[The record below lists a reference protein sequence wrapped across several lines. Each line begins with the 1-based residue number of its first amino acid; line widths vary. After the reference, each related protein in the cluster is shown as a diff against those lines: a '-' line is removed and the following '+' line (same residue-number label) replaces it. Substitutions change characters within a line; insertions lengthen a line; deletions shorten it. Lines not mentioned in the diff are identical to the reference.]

1 MLFRPEE
8 VHVGSPVSAARAVHP
23 EGSGGVS
30 HDRVRLDRHHLLVA
44 HNDNHGCPAVQAGS
58 IHPYSLSRKEPAHRQ
73 RFEPS
78 LGEPFRFP
86 FYGDAILVG
95 QVVKRCNR
103 NDLVGLRMEKE

>member
-8 VHVGSPVSAARAVHP
+8 VHVGSPVSAARALHP
-23 EGSGGVS
+23 DGSGGVS

-78 LGEPFRFP
+78 LGKPFLLPLNRN
-86 FYGDAILVG
+86 AVLIG
-95 QVVKRCNR
+95 QVVKRH
-103 NDLVGLRMEKE
+103 DDTI